1 MPFQGFT
8 LTKFGHKMLGKA
20 LIGKPL
26 HLTRAALGDGVLTEE
41 IPGMTALCGERM
53 STLLSG
59 VLAGDHSS
67 TVVFRVTSDTLDKG
81 FYCREI
87 GVFARDPDTL
97 EEGLYL
103 YDNSRDAGTYLGDK
117 DDYSNRVDALFRVRI
132 KLSQTEQITFDPGGE
147 ALYVLYQEYA
157 DRVKQMQ
164 NELDGAVLMLADH
177 EARIRALE
185 DAFFNDI
192 SKNPWSVRFENLT
205 GLLVTGV
212 WSVDK
217 RHITC

>member
-8 LTKFGHKMLGKA
+8 LTEFGHKMLGKA

-59 VLAGDHSS
+59 VL
-67 TVVFRVTSDTLDKG
+67 
-81 FYCREI
+81 
-87 GVFARDPDTL
+87 
-97 EEGLYL
+97 
-103 YDNSRDAGTYLGDK
+103 
-117 DDYSNRVDALFRVRI
+117 
-132 KLSQTEQITFDPGGE
+132 
-147 ALYVLYQEYA
+147 
-157 DRVKQMQ
+157 
-164 NELDGAVLMLADH
+164 MLADH

-185 DAFFNDI
+185 DALFNDI